1 MKKHSFRLFFAFL
14 VLLVVLVGCDS
25 EGFRRYVR
33 FNANG
38 GVLNCAVYVRINED
52 GKIDEPAVRKD
63 YSTFVGW
70 FESPDFSGRAWDFGK
85 DVSDPDSKVV
95 LQLYAKWDPQ
105 FVLEGGS
112 IGWNKDSS
120 FQLPKNLVI
129 PSSLEGE
136 AVTRLRYEGFN
147 GNTIIETVKIPSSI
161 ESIGSSCFEG
171 CSNLSM
177 IVFDGSIDE
186 WDSIAKNSDWNK
198 GIKNGAKLVC
208 KDGKEVI
215 LNP

>member
-38 GVLNCAVYVRINED
+38 GVLNCAAYVRINED

-129 PSSLEGE
+129 PSSLEEE

-147 GNTIIETVKIPSSI
+147 GNTTIETVKIPSSI

-177 IVFDGSIDE
+177 IEFAGSYDK
-186 WDSIAKNSDWNK
+186 WDSIVKGEGWND
-198 GIKNGAKLVC
+198 GIPTGAKLIC
-208 KDGKEVI
+208 TDKEVS
-215 LNP
+215 L